1 MSERNSIEVPATPSP
16 SVAPGEGMQQAAG
29 GGRPRACARH
39 VDPVHAVRRWR
50 LVAHIR
56 RDRRYVLRSLL
67 VKAPPL
73 VVVGLVVLIG
83 LFYGFL
89 YLTALL

>member
-39 VDPVHAVRRWR
+39 VDPVHAVRRY
-50 LVAHIR
+50 
-56 RDRRYVLRSLL
+56 RRYVLRSLL